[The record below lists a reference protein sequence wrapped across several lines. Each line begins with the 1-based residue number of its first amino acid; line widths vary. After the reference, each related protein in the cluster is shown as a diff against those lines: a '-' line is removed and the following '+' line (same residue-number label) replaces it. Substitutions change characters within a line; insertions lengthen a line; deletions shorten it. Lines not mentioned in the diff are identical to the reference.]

1 MADNTLK
8 IPCNTCSHRGICKCE
23 NDVLEFAQK
32 IAEIQDQ
39 YRLETIESV
48 YFNCYRYIESKQTP
62 KSNSV
67 YKDMS
72 LSWEAQQ
79 NL

>member
-23 NDVLEFAQK
+23 NDVSEFARK
-32 IAEIQDQ
+32 IIEVQDQ
-39 YRLETIESV
+39 YRLETVESV
-48 YFNCYRYIESKQTP
+48 YINCCRYVESKLTP

>member
-23 NDVLEFAQK
+23 DDVSRFARK
-32 IAEIQDQ
+32 VAEIQDQ
-39 YRLETIESV
+39 YKLDTIESV
-48 YFNCYRYIESKQTP
+48 YINCYRYIEATATP
-62 KSNSV
+62 KTNTFHR
-67 YKDMS
+67 DMS